1 MKTILLLNGK
11 KTTRKEV
18 LERLPETTP
27 NRLIKDAKESFK
39 EEPDAENEFMVPGGV
54 LTISF
59 E

>member
-1 MKTILLLNGK
+1 MKTILLLNGR

-18 LERLPETTP
+18 LERLPETTL

-39 EEPDAENEFMVPGGV
+39 EEPDAENEFMVPGVV